1 MAGASAVRA
10 AAQAR
15 RAASAAPSAE
25 RPVSLSTGGASLAA
39 KARTKSRPWRPF
51 GPSGVVGTARE
62 APNPPG
68 VTPRV
73 RGSGADRRSGR
84 AVRAQGATPV
94 TVVGGGAP
102 LVGTQSRAARA
113 PCTAAATFCAFD
125 PGAAAEQAAPLSCS
139 GSETSAAAAAKAPL
153 SSDSRRSSTS
163 TVIRF
168 TVGFQCGLPLRRS
181 AGRRTLISECAR
193 PVARAQNS
201 SRRQTWRPFS
211 TRRQFSDLTHAAR
224 RSM

>member
-73 RGSGADRRSGR
+73 RGGGADRRSGR

-94 TVVGGGAP
+94 TVVGGGAL

-113 PCTAAATFCAFD
+113 PCTAAATFCAFN

-163 TVIRF
+163 TYAQTLPAVPALPRLAL
-168 TVGFQCGLPLRRS
+168 VRPHMCGRRRS
-181 AGRRTLISECAR
+181 LARGRGATR
-193 PVARAQNS
+193 S
-201 SRRQTWRPFS
+201 SDSP
-211 TRRQFSDLTHAAR
+211 SDSSAVCR
-224 RSM
+224 CGEVRVGEP